1 MTGVKSP
8 IQATYDKAAAA
19 HADLMVA
26 RAMGSSNVVDMP
38 PISRSWIGK
47 TVTTLM
53 STQIRMMNTMVD
65 RF

>member
-1 MTGVKSP
+1 MSGGKSLVV
-8 IQATYDKAAAA
+8 ATYDKAAAA

-38 PISRSWIGK
+38 PVMRSWVGK
-47 TVTTLM
+47 TITTLM